1 MRFHDCLPQGRNN
14 SNDEAVVKNPYEVL
28 LLKQQ
33 QILQL
38 RQETEALRL
47 VIELLDKDEE
57 EDALCAAPVPRHAVA
72 ILTNPDN

>member
-1 MRFHDCLPQGRNN
+1 M
-14 SNDEAVVKNPYEVL
+14 KNPYEVL

-57 EDALCAAPVPRHAVA
+57 GDALPTAPDGRHALA
-72 ILTNPDN
+72 FLTNPDN